1 MRPRHELLKY
11 KHKELINEVN
21 EFFISLKVDYV
32 EDVAVANNLR
42 VKYPKLTVQQLDAMM
57 MRIIFALQEQNEPLI
72 KY

>member
-21 EFFISLKVDYV
+21 EFFITLKVDYI
-32 EDVAVANNLR
+32 EDIDIVNSLR
-42 VKYPKLTVQQLDAMM
+42 VKYPKLTAQQLDAMM
-57 MRIIFALQEQNEPLI
+57 MRIIHALEEQNEPLI